1 MEEYK
6 SNSYASKAAA
16 KNELAEKPKIGKVVK
31 GSAKARKKGFFEKIF
46 TSEEATNAKASIK
59 QDVIIPSIKKIIF
72 DTIERI
78 IYPDS
83 RDRGRRSTADR
94 FSYNNVYNNTNRREQ
109 TPITR
114 TAGGYSYDEVSFESR
129 GDAEAVLDRLCEVV
143 GTYGQ
148 VSIADL
154 YEMAELP
161 SRYTDNNYGWKD
173 LGSAS
178 VERVRDG
185 YMLKLPRAVPL
196 R

>member
-16 KNELAEKPKIGKVVK
+16 KEEAIEKPKLEKVIK
-31 GSAKARKKGFFEKIF
+31 GSARTRKKGFFEKIF
-46 TSEEATNAKASIK
+46 TSEEAASARTSIK

-83 RDRGRRSTADR
+83 KDRGRRSTADR
-94 FSYNNVYNNTNRREQ
+94 FSYNNVYNNSNRRESA
-109 TPITR
+109 PITR

-154 YEMAELP
+154 
-161 SRYTDNNYGWKD
+161 
-173 LGSAS
+173 
-178 VERVRDG
+178 
-185 YMLKLPRAVPL
+185 
-196 R
+196 